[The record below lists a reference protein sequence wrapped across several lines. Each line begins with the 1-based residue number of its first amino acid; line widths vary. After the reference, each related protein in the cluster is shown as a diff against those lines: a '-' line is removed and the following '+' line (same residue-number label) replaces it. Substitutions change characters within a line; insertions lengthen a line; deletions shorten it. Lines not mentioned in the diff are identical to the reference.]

1 MGDLDNTDDSDIEIK
16 YDLLLMIE
24 SSEESSDDH
33 YLIDKVRAWVEI
45 DSKVAPSQNWINFS
59 FLFPAKDLKGRWRNL
74 RDTYVKEKR
83 LRKTQSG
90 QAADKQK
97 KWKFMDI
104 MNFLDRFTEDA
115 KYVHDDR

>member
-59 FLFPAKDLKGRWRNL
+59 FLIPAKDLKGRWRNL
-74 RDTYVKEKR
+74 RDTYKGEKAPKNTER
-83 LRKTQSG
+83 TSSG
-90 QAADKQK
+90 QAEKV
-97 KWKFMDI
+97 
-104 MNFLDRFTEDA
+104 E
-115 KYVHDDR
+115 VHGYHELPWSLHRGCEVCSWW